1 MLLALAFKGINSS
14 EKERP
19 HTQEKEKEKRRE
31 ISCYSTAVFRE
42 ENKSAPPLP
51 LLKHQLKNVLRVH
64 QYILS
69 LCTQSDQMNKYHSS
83 FFFFSFSFEFN

>member
-19 HTQEKEKEKRRE
+19 HTQEKEKEKEKRRE

-42 ENKSAPPLP
+42 ENKSAPP
-51 LLKHQLKNVLRVH
+51 
-64 QYILS
+64 
-69 LCTQSDQMNKYHSS
+69 YHFSS
-83 FFFFSFSFEFN
+83 TNSRMF